1 MQEGGCVRKLKLIY
15 HIMLLIQGMSYE
27 WYDRSYLK
35 VMYDIIYDLTY
46 MCVYDIYIEDI
57 GKRQDS
63 NLQEHVS
70 MPTE

>member
-1 MQEGGCVRKLKLIY
+1 MCSQVEIDISYNAAYTR
-15 HIMLLIQGMSYE
+15 YE